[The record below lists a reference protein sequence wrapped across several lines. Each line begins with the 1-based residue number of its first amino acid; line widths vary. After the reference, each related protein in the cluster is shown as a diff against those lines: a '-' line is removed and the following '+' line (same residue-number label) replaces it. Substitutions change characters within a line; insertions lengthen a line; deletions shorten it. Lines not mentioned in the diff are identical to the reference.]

1 MALILYI
8 GSNTHMHGRPHAPGP
23 SNIAHAMMFT
33 VSSMQYYVIVE
44 QMYMSIH
51 GLLMLHA

>member
-1 MALILYI
+1 
-8 GSNTHMHGRPHAPGP
+8 MHGQPHAPGP
-23 SNIAHAMMFT
+23 SNIAHVMMFM